1 MPSAMALSALR
12 EPDEIYQAAR
22 MSGKQLCALGMN
34 FNLAPVLDVNSN
46 AAYPVI
52 GIRSYGR
59 NPQDAWFYASQA
71 MRGYLDAGVMWSGK
85 HFPGHGDVTSDS
97 HLELPVSAKSLD
109 ELRQTELVPFE
120 QAIRAHIPAVT
131 IAHVVYSQL
140 DDVPATMSRKI
151 VTDLLRT
158 EMGFDA

>member
-1 MPSAMALSALR
+1 MPSAMALSALH

-46 AAYPVI
+46 AANPVI

-71 MRGYLDAGVMWSGK
+71 MRGYLDAGVMCSGK
-85 HFPGHGDVTSDS
+85 HFPGM
-97 HLELPVSAKSLD
+97 A
-109 ELRQTELVPFE
+109 
-120 QAIRAHIPAVT
+120 
-131 IAHVVYSQL
+131 
-140 DDVPATMSRKI
+140 M
-151 VTDLLRT
+151 
-158 EMGFDA
+158 